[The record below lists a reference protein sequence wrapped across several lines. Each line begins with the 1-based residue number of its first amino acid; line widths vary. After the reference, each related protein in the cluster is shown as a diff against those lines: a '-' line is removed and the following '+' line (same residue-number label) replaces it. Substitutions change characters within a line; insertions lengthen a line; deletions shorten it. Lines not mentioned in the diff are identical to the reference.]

1 MEQSAGT
8 CQVGSNVLAGNVL
21 KIMQFSQEDRPK
33 LASMLMAQK
42 VLLQVF
48 SAASQKDRAPI
59 EDKFQRQNEQMQHM
73 RDVTEREI
81 KALQGN
87 MQKWEN
93 LKTKKV

>member
-1 MEQSAGT
+1 
-8 CQVGSNVLAGNVL
+8 
-21 KIMQFSQEDRPK
+21 
-33 LASMLMAQK
+33 
-42 VLLQVF
+42 
-48 SAASQKDRAPI
+48 
-59 EDKFQRQNEQMQHM
+59 MQHM

>member
-42 VLLQVF
+42 VLLQGG
-48 SAASQKDRAPI
+48 
-59 EDKFQRQNEQMQHM
+59 
-73 RDVTEREI
+73 
-81 KALQGN
+81 L
-87 MQKWEN
+87 
-93 LKTKKV
+93 